1 MAKRKRIKR
10 SQIYY
15 FFGFSIFSILMI
27 LIYAFISNT
36 NPYDKVK
43 IDKKLDIIYSVYN
56 KKDFSVPS
64 ININDDV
71 FYNIN
76 QNIVTKANTFIGKQG
91 SSISYNYTISG
102 EVISLAIQY
111 VELDKFERPIV
122 DFDTYIFNV
131 MDKRLLSEEEILN
144 KLSISLDDINSQL
157 NHKFRE
163 FYNDEKAKKILDQ
176 ECDYECFLYMRGIN
190 NNNYIENI
198 ELYISEGKLYV
209 LRAFDIYSPFSEEEY
224 FTFDDF
230 LFEIK

>member
-1 MAKRKRIKR
+1 MAKRKRIKK
-10 SQIYY
+10 SQIYL
-15 FFGFSIFSILMI
+15 FLEFSIFSILMI
-27 LIYAFISNT
+27 LVYAFMSNS

-64 ININDDV
+64 ININDEV

-76 QNIVTKANTFIGKQG
+76 QYIVTKAYEFISKEG

-111 VELDKFERPIV
+111 VELDKYERPIV
-122 DFDTYIFNV
+122 DFDTYVINI
-131 MDKRLLSEEEILN
+131 MDKHLLTQEEILN
-144 KLSISLDDINSQL
+144 KLNISIDEINGQL
-157 NHKFRE
+157 SHKFRA
-163 FYNDEKAKKILDQ
+163 FYNDEKDKKILDQ
-176 ECDYECFLYMRGIN
+176 ECDYECFLYMRGIE

-209 LRAFDIYSPFSEEEY
+209 LRAFDIYSPFSEEDY

-230 LFEIK
+230 LFEIN